1 MLVDAKNHNQQGLK
15 ASLFRFSLF
24 TGLDIVIPIRGEGR
38 TPANI

>member
-24 TGLDIVIPIRGEGR
+24 TGLDIVIPIRGDGR